1 MDMRDIK
8 EFLKDAIK
16 YLAVIVGVL
25 FIVIYVVTLEQVVGP
40 SMYPTFNE
48 GDVVVLNKFVYRFKD
63 VRRGEIISFKNSGS
77 KYLIKRVIGLPG
89 ETVEIKNN
97 KIYIDDKA
105 LNEYYIKNI
114 DMEDFSLSDLGYDK
128 IPQDMYFV
136 LGDNRRNSQDSRDPK
151 IGLIKKS
158 DILGRVKYRIW
169 PLNKIGAVK

>member
-16 YLAVIVGVL
+16 YLVVIVTVI
-25 FIVIYVVTLEQVVGP
+25 FVVIYVVTLEQVVGP

-89 ETVEIKNN
+89 ETVEIKDN
-97 KIYIDDKA
+97 KIYIDEKA
-105 LNEYYIKNI
+105 LNEYYLKNI
-114 DMEDFSLSDLGYDK
+114 DMEDFSLSDLGYDE

-136 LGDNRRNSQDSRDPK
+136 LGDNRSNSQDSRDPK

-169 PLNKIGAVK
+169 PLNRIGAVR